1 MTSKI
6 DSPLRYFKTL
16 LENPLKMRKIIEIE
30 KAASLIAYASGVGSE
45 YKNKKLGFLSRFR
58 YHRRSK
64 IL

>member
-30 KAASLIAYASGVGSE
+30 KAASLIAYASGV
-45 YKNKKLGFLSRFR
+45 
-58 YHRRSK
+58 
-64 IL
+64 